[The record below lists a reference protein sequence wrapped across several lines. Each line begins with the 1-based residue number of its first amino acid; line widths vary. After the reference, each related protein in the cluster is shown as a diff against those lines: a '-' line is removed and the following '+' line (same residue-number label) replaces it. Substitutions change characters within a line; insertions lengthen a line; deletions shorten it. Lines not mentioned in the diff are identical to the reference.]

1 MSSFT
6 TPLQRSR
13 TQPRESTRTVHSM
26 QASLR
31 PTALPRS
38 RTACALF
45 ASAGGALLA
54 PSPPTSRINQC
65 GAGRNGPL
73 KAKDRWL
80 QQLEAS
86 IRRPSPVAAERKRAV
101 GCARAAAMHKRVAL
115 MALAGLCL
123 GSASAFQ
130 PQARLVRRAVAGP
143 CASASRRAPPL
154 RVAMQFQSR
163 EAGTSTQRRSSF
175 QMPKTNPI
183 SSRREPE
190 GPLEDDPSLPMVE
203 DIIRALD
210 DRKAQG
216 IWAVRVAHLTYSTE
230 FFINC
235 HGTSRPML
243 QAIAGSVEDTMLEK
257 YDRPIKWQG
266 NPDSGWILLDY
277 GEVIVNIMTEQAREF
292 YDLEDHW
299 SNGELV
305 PLQGLVTPMDAFESQ
320 VQRRGVL
327 ARVRPCQC
335 VRRLVWVCARTHAH
349 TCARPNSARTT
360 DALLDTYACAHTQR
374 LAAAFDFIYLHTH
387 ARARAR
393 AHTHTQRLAAA
404 FDFVDDEDWSA
415 GGVDPFAEWDKLDA
429 DVDDAP
435 L

>member
-1 MSSFT
+1 
-6 TPLQRSR
+6 
-13 TQPRESTRTVHSM
+13 
-26 QASLR
+26 
-31 PTALPRS
+31 
-38 RTACALF
+38 
-45 ASAGGALLA
+45 
-54 PSPPTSRINQC
+54 
-65 GAGRNGPL
+65 
-73 KAKDRWL
+73 
-80 QQLEAS
+80 
-86 IRRPSPVAAERKRAV
+86 
-101 GCARAAAMHKRVAL
+101 
-115 MALAGLCL
+115 
-123 GSASAFQ
+123 
-130 PQARLVRRAVAGP
+130 
-143 CASASRRAPPL
+143 
-154 RVAMQFQSR
+154 
-163 EAGTSTQRRSSF
+163 
-175 QMPKTNPI
+175 MPKTNPI

-257 YDRPIKWQG
+257 YERPIKWQG

-320 VQRRGVL
+320 
-327 ARVRPCQC
+327 
-335 VRRLVWVCARTHAH
+335 
-349 TCARPNSARTT
+349 
-360 DALLDTYACAHTQR
+360 
-374 LAAAFDFIYLHTH
+374 
-387 ARARAR
+387 
-393 AHTHTQRLAAA
+393 RLAAA

-429 DVDDAP
+429 DPDGDDAP